1 MEHYFGTYHK
11 FDTVNK
17 TEGALLLGADN
28 LVGDVFSIE
37 IASEDGKNR
46 AWMTNKF
53 GKRVAFFNDEFSRKL
68 SVIAARGWTLRAL
81 LSFVAYTD
89 MPEPGSYWGEAAVIC
104 FDQATAEAFDPFLKT
119 LGRTMESGIRPDVEL
134 GEQGIEKVLASKG
147 AWIPEGRTPMPKI
160 KKGSAVVKS
169 QRSASEKLIEQGRAG
184 NKGCYLLSILFLLV
198 VAAALLFGLKSCG
211 LLPIP

>member
-1 MEHYFGTYHK
+1 MELYFGTYHK
-11 FDTVNK
+11 FGTVNK

-68 SVIAARGWTLRAL
+68 SVFVARGWKAQAL

-104 FDQATAEAFDPFLKT
+104 FDPTAAESFEPFIKN
-119 LGRTMESGIRPDVEL
+119 LGLIMSNGIRPDVEL
-134 GEQGIEKVLASKG
+134 GEQGVEKVLSSKG
-147 AWIPEGRTPMPKI
+147 AWLPESRTPMPKI

-169 QRSASEKLIEQGRAG
+169 QRSASEKLIEQGRAR
-184 NKGCYLLSILFLLV
+184 NKGCYLLSILFLLL
-198 VAAALLFGLKSCG
+198 VAGALLFGLKSCG
-211 LLPIP
+211 LLPAF